1 MLYTLNL
8 HGIEVYVCV
17 NYALIKLE
25 KMKNIKWIIVIF
37 VRCDNILAMHSIE
50 CHDNFNIKYIS
61 IFKYFTV
68 RYTATF
74 RKSLDF
80 PI

>member
-1 MLYTLNL
+1 MLHTLNL
-8 HGIEVYVCV
+8 YSVCQLYL
-17 NYALIKLE
+17 NKTRKNE
-25 KMKNIKWIIVIF
+25 KHKIKWIIVIF
-37 VRCDNILAMHSIE
+37 VSCDNILAMHNIE
-50 CHDNFNIKYIS
+50 YHDNFNIKYIS

-80 PI
+80 SI